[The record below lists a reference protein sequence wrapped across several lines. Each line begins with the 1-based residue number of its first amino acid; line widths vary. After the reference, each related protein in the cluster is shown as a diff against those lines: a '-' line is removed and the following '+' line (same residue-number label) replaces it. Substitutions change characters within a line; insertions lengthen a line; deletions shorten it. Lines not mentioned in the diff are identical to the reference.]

1 MTRSTPQ
8 NDEPLRNLG
17 DTCSLDHLLG
27 LKVMGPLT
35 KEIPQIYMRSV
46 RDILRIRWWII
57 PVCMLVAVG
66 LMFSQESDLQTTPQ
80 STTVIKTFGAKD
92 EIASLAVFG
101 VDPNSVKEFPTFQNQ
116 LSAVRLNAP
125 KKVEGQLGKSI
136 GVLVSRTDPQV
147 SMVNSAMGDGGQRF
161 TVMSVGTPNYVFT
174 CAAENRQ
181 DCDEAI
187 DVFVLDV
194 ETARRD
200 GVLEGLK
207 NWSSSIKTVID
218 SGNVTVPDLGTK
230 LVAIEAIS
238 PLVSGRLSVVNEEI
252 IYSGGTVS
260 TVKIS
265 TYIFGLASG
274 LVIAILII
282 LQLTFTDDRIRSRR
296 KIEALGAQQ
305 NFLGEIRQSSLESD
319 VNQTA
324 AALVTQ
330 ARRSSTT
337 EIVLV
342 PVGKKS
348 VPQNILGL
356 ISDLAHSRNLR
367 ITGGENVDSF
377 TLGKLVDNPSAAV
390 VLVAFKHEGSVVQLR
405 HTYEILNRTG
415 HQILGITLS
424 DSSL

>member
-1 MTRSTPQ
+1 
-8 NDEPLRNLG
+8 
-17 DTCSLDHLLG
+17 
-27 LKVMGPLT
+27 MGPLT
-35 KEIPQIYMRSV
+35 KEIPQIDLRSV
-46 RDILRIRWWII
+46 RDIIRLRWWII
-57 PVCMLVAVG
+57 PLCMVVATG

-125 KKVEGQLGKSI
+125 QKVEGQLGKSI

-147 SMVNSAMGDGGQRF
+147 SMVNSAMGDGGQKF
-161 TVMSVGTPNYVFT
+161 TVLSVGTPNYVFS

-181 DCDEAI
+181 DCDKAI
-187 DVFVLDV
+187 NIFVSEV
-194 ETARRD
+194 ETARKD

-207 NWSSSIKTVID
+207 NLSSSIKAVIN
-218 SGNVTVPDLGTK
+218 SENVTVPDLRTK
-230 LVAIEAIS
+230 LAAIEAIS

-252 IYSGGTVS
+252 LYSGGTVS

-265 TYIFGLASG
+265 TYAFGLASG
-274 LVIAILII
+274 LIIAILII
-282 LQLTFTDDRIRSRR
+282 LQLAFTDDRIRSRR
-296 KIEALGAQQ
+296 KIETLGAHQ
-305 NFLGEIRQSSLESD
+305 NFLGEIRQNSLESD
-319 VNQTA
+319 ANQTT
-324 AALVTQ
+324 AALVIEAQ
-330 ARRSSTT
+330 RSNTA

-356 ISDLAHSRNLR
+356 IADLAHSRSIQ
-367 ITGGENVDSF
+367 ITSSEDVDSL
-377 TLGKLVDNPSAAV
+377 TLQKLVDNPSTAV
-390 VLVAFKHEGSVVQLR
+390 VLVVFKHESSVDQLR
-405 HTYEILNRTG
+405 HTYEILSRTG